1 MKCQNCGKNEATFYY
16 KSNINGRVMESH
28 LCPQCAR
35 QLGLVQDMRRP
46 MMSSFWDD
54 DDFFTRPFRM
64 LEPLLGG
71 FGSRLLTEFPE
82 PVDVTQQARRA
93 AGLLGHVHGF
103 RELRQQAAA
112 EAAQQ
117 GLQHPEGTGEEIVI
131 VPEAAH
137 HGAAHILHQAQ
148 LTGALGAQMALHDPA
163 VDVALIVKR
172 CFVLSAV
179 LTFHNDCLLIEN
191 SNQVNQ
197 HLLENT
203 GPEIVP
209 PVLGN
214 GAEGIVGHGPQK
226 GLRHVPLHRL
236 GLDQV

>member
-1 MKCQNCGKNEATFYY
+1 
-16 KSNINGRVMESH
+16 
-28 LCPQCAR
+28 
-35 QLGLVQDMRRP
+35 
-46 MMSSFWDD
+46 
-54 DDFFTRPFRM
+54 
-64 LEPLLGG
+64 
-71 FGSRLLTEFPE
+71 
-82 PVDVTQQARRA
+82 
-93 AGLLGHVHGF
+93 
-103 RELRQQAAA
+103 
-112 EAAQQ
+112 
-117 GLQHPEGTGEEIVI
+117 
-131 VPEAAH
+131 
-137 HGAAHILHQAQ
+137 
-148 LTGALGAQMALHDPA
+148 MALHDPA